1 MICTALKPY
10 KKLNNNHIN
19 SNGEK
24 ATLFVGEASMAG
36 INDQKAKVLPSSFS
50 LIIIYSI
57 SAIFRCC
64 TYHPDT
70 VPVISRL
77 AKNAFHVTRERGGM
91 LDQPFRLGHVADS

>member
-1 MICTALKPY
+1 
-10 KKLNNNHIN
+10 
-19 SNGEK
+19 
-24 ATLFVGEASMAG
+24 MAG

-50 LIIIYSI
+50 LIISYSI

-91 LDQPFRLGHVADS
+91 LDQPFRLGHVADSWAGLSISTCRDAADKKKSTARSRGS